1 MYRRILIPLD
11 GSDASRTAIDFASRL
26 ACEQLLLLTVEPDDH
41 LQIPPALTGVDPD
54 WKERYAQRVRRD
66 LESVAEPLRRRGRNV
81 EVDVRYGDAAEQ
93 IIDSAKSADLIV
105 MTTHGRGAPGR
116 VIFGSTA
123 DRVARHGTTPTL
135 LLRRGAHATEPAT
148 PGRVVVPLD
157 GSALAERAIPEAAKL
172 AGTLNVPVHLVRAV
186 DLDHVVAALRERS
199 PIDAPGA
206 SSDDRYERARLE
218 TKRQAATY
226 LEEQASAPWAEGLIV
241 DTEILKGTPAF
252 VLLWLL
258 KPEDVVVM
266 TTHGL
271 GGYRRWAIGSV
282 AEKLVRES
290 PGPVLLVREGASAP
304 SGTEASS
311 GT

>member
-1 MYRRILIPLD
+1 MYRRILVPLD
-11 GSDASRTAIDFASRL
+11 GSDASRAALGFADRL
-26 ACEQLLLLTVEPDDH
+26 ACDTLRLLRVEPNEPVLIPSARIGIAPGWMERHAEHLREGLNALGRPLEKEGRTVE
-41 LQIPPALTGVDPD
+41 T
-54 WKERYAQRVRRD
+54 
-66 LESVAEPLRRRGRNV
+66 
-81 EVDVRYGDAAEQ
+81 DVRYGDAAEQ

-105 MTTHGRGAPGR
+105 MTTHGRGAAGR
-116 VIFGSTA
+116 AIFGSTA
-123 DRVARHGTTPTL
+123 DRVARHGTIPTL

-172 AGTLNVPVHLVRAV
+172 AGTLNVPIHLVRAV
-186 DLDHVVAALRERS
+186 DLDHVVATLRERS

-206 SSDDRYERARLE
+206 SSDDRYEQARLE
-218 TKRQAATY
+218 TERQAATY
-226 LEEQASAPWAEGLIV
+226 LEEQASAPWAEGLTV

-290 PGPVLLVREGASAP
+290 PGPVLLVREGASAL
-304 SGTEASS
+304 SGEEASS
-311 GT
+311 GA